1 MAYKNTSYKTVKR
14 CISCN
19 TIISEDKD
27 TCYNPKCNPAIKY
40 YINKF
45 GIEKTMIFLSNNIW
59 QAGEVER
66 DIKYLKK
73 EGYTL
78 KSLGYTLKAL
88 RITQPIGIHPN
99 TIKFVNYTYE
109 KKES

>member
-1 MAYKNTSYKTVKR
+1 MSYKNTSYKMIKR
-14 CISCN
+14 CINCN
-19 TIISEDKD
+19 SVTSEDRE

-40 YINKF
+40 YIGKF

-73 EGYTL
+73 VGYNL

-88 RITQPIGIHPN
+88 RITQPVGIYPN
-99 TIKFVNYTYE
+99 TITYINYTYV
-109 KKES
+109 KES